1 MKIANK
7 KKTIIKWTAYW
18 VLILSVYVVLSI
30 IWRSFSVFYPIPLLA
45 AFNFTVRLI
54 IGLSMIKMKNER
66 VLFWMKL
73 TANLLS
79 IAATVYVFNM
89 IIRSGVQYNES
100 YIDSLDYS
108 VFDHNSTVTYNREN
122 GVYTIR
128 AESDEL
134 RMLQLTDIHIC
145 SSITTIG
152 LDQKALKSCY
162 EIIKSARPDLII
174 VTGDVVY
181 TSPTKTFSKDNL
193 NPIYQFCTFMNNVG
207 IPWAMVYGNHDTEAI
222 ATYDE
227 KSFEGIFR
235 HFMADDNCPMLYAE
249 RQPAV
254 YGRYNQYLRLEN
266 SDGSLN
272 RIVFLMDT
280 NDYVRDSITVNDYD
294 SIHKD
299 QIEWYSETID
309 AVSEEQGEPVKSFV
323 FMHIPFREFADAK
336 AALDAGSTK
345 AEYLFGK
352 NGEKTSCPDHN
363 SGFFGVILNKN
374 STEAVFVGH
383 DHLNNMG
390 IKYMGVDLIY
400 SKSIDYIAY
409 AGISNLTEQRG
420 GTLITVLPDKYEVEQ
435 IDYGQ

>member
-7 KKTIIKWTAYW
+7 KKTIIKWTVYW
-18 VLILSVYVVLSI
+18 ALILSVYVALSI
-30 IWRSFSVFYPIPLLA
+30 IWQSFSVFYPIPLLA
-45 AFNFTVRLI
+45 AFNFAVRLI
-54 IGLSMIKMKNER
+54 IGLPMIRMKNER
-66 VLFWMKL
+66 VLFWMRL

-79 IAATVYVFNM
+79 VAATVYIFNT
-89 IIRSGVQYNES
+89 IIQNGVQYNES
-100 YIDSLDYS
+100 YINSLDYS
-108 VFDHNSTVTYNREN
+108 VFDHNSTVTYNHEN

-134 RMLQLTDIHIC
+134 RILQLTDIHIC

-152 LDQKALKSCY
+152 LDRKALKACY
-162 EIIKSARPDLII
+162 ETIKSARPDLII

-181 TSPTKTFSKDNL
+181 TSPTKTFSKNNL
-193 NPIYQFCTFMNNVG
+193 NPIYQFCTFMNNIG

-227 KSFEGIFR
+227 RSFEGIFR
-235 HFMADDNCPMLYAE
+235 HFMADNNCPMLYAE
-249 RQPAV
+249 HQPVV

-266 SDGSLN
+266 PDGSLN

-280 NDYVRDSITVNDYD
+280 NDYARDSITVNDYD

-299 QIEWYSETID
+299 QIEWYSDTID
-309 AVSEEQGEPVKSFV
+309 AVSEEHGERVKSFV

-336 AALDAGSTK
+336 AALDARSTE

-363 SGFFGVILNKN
+363 SGFFDVILSKN

-390 IKYMGVDLIY
+390 IKYKGVDLIY

-420 GTLITVLPDKYEVEQ
+420 GTLITVLPDKYKVEQ